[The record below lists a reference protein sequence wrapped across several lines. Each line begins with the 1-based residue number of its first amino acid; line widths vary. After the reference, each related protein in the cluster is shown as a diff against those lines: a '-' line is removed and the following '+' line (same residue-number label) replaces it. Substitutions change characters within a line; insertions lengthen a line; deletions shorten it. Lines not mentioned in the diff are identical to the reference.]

1 MHNPLAK
8 ITILARCLPQRQ
20 PGSPTQPTLHAP
32 LGSICAPGC
41 LPYWLSGSIG
51 EDGVFDGLDLHAI
64 LSGPK
69 ERSGNQVELNAREL
83 SWDGCVNVR
92 DLGGLGKIRP
102 GAVVRMEAPRRLT
115 EAGWAAAWAH
125 GVRTVVDLRDADER
139 EPDRAQRPAGITTV
153 HVPLDPVG
161 TPFYE
166 HWKSID
172 NLASP
177 LYFSAMLTEHPRPVI
192 TAVRA
197 IASAALGC
205 VVFHCASGKDRT
217 GLLALVLLTLAGATP
232 EEIIADYL
240 LSYDRMKQRYDE
252 LGARDQFTAV
262 IELLASRGTSIEA
275 SLTSTI
281 ASLKMPGFLLRNGLS
296 DAELAVVH
304 TRLTT

>member
-1 MHNPLAK
+1 
-8 ITILARCLPQRQ
+8 
-20 PGSPTQPTLHAP
+20 
-32 LGSICAPGC
+32 
-41 LPYWLSGSIG
+41 
-51 EDGVFDGLDLHAI
+51 
-64 LSGPK
+64 
-69 ERSGNQVELNAREL
+69 VELNDREL

-92 DLGGLGKIRP
+92 DLGGLGQIRP
-102 GAVVRMEAPRRLT
+102 GAVVRMEQPRRLT

-139 EPDRAQRPAGITTV
+139 EPDHAPRPAGITTV

-166 HWKSID
+166 HWKKID

-177 LYFSAMLTEHPRPVI
+177 LYYPAQLAEHPERVI
-192 TAVRA
+192 AAVRA
-197 IASAALGC
+197 IASAAPGC

-217 GLLALVLLTLAGATP
+217 GLLALVLLTLAGAAP

-252 LGARDQFTAV
+252 IGVRDQLTAV
-262 IELLASRGTSIEA
+262 NELLASRDTTTEA

-281 ASLKMPGFLLRNGLS
+281 ASLTMPDFLLENGLS
-296 DAELAVVH
+296 GTELAALR
-304 TRLTT
+304 TRMTT